1 MAKDTYIRFRISNIK
16 KDKLQAIADRNGES
30 MTYIL
35 EKLIDKY
42 IESNEDKKKYNKGVG
57 STAYPIFICV
67 RQRSSTFVYH
77 LQNAY
82 LLYLFKIC

>member
-1 MAKDTYIRFRISNIK
+1 MAKDTYIRFRICNIK

-42 IESNEDKKKYNKGVG
+42 IESDEENKK
-57 STAYPIFICV
+57 
-67 RQRSSTFVYH
+67 
-77 LQNAY
+77 
-82 LLYLFKIC
+82 

>member
-16 KDKLQAIADRNGES
+16 KDKLQAIADKNGES

-42 IESNEDKKKYNKGVG
+42 IENNEDKEK
-57 STAYPIFICV
+57 
-67 RQRSSTFVYH
+67 
-77 LQNAY
+77 
-82 LLYLFKIC
+82 